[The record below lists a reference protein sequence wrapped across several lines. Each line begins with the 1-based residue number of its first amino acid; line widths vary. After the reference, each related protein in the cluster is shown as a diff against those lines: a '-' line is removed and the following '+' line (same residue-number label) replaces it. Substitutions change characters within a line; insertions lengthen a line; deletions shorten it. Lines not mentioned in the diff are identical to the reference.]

1 MSKLV
6 LRSETIDLGRYS
18 LGSSA
23 RGYAFTCPHC
33 GEQWGKLEMDGV
45 GLCWIVAS
53 HPCENH
59 SSNLGRGGSVLHRV
73 RWGNYQQPDTWKNVE
88 KLPDGLLRHES
99 LMLAREILKGTP

>member
-6 LRSETIDLGRYS
+6 LRSSIIDLGGYS

-59 SSNLGRGGSVLHRV
+59 GGNLGLGGSVLHRV
-73 RWGNYQQPDTWKNVE
+73 RWGNYTNPDTWKNVE
-88 KLPDGLLRHES
+88 KLPDGLLRHEC
-99 LMLAREILKGTP
+99 LMLAQQILGEKP